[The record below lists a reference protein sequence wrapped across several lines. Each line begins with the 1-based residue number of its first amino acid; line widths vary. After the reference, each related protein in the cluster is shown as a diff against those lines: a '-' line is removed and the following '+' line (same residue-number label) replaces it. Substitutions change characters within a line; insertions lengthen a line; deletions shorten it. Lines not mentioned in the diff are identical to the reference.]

1 MGLGNCSE
9 CGKLYMEN
17 QQKLCR
23 DCLDRVDE
31 EEKKI
36 AEYLRKVDRAG
47 VHQIQQATG
56 VREKTIN
63 RMLKQGRLFGDFTI
77 EYPCEMCGAIITE
90 GRVCAPC
97 LRSLGGEAAHQEK
110 SLEESI
116 REKRRMYT
124 SDRKN

>member
-1 MGLGNCSE
+1 
-9 CGKLYMEN
+9 MEN
-17 QQKLCR
+17 PQKLCR

-36 AEYLRKVDRAG
+36 AEYLRKVNRAG

-63 RMLKQGRLFGDFTI
+63 RMLKQGRLFGDFTV
-77 EYPCEMCGAIITE
+77 EYSCEMCGTTITE

-97 LRSLGGEAAHQEK
+97 LRSLEGESAVQGK

>member
-1 MGLGNCSE
+1 MSLGNCSE

-36 AEYLRKVDRAG
+36 AEYLRKVNRAG

-63 RMLKQGRLFGDFTI
+63 RMLKQGRLFGDFTV
-77 EYPCEMCGAIITE
+77 EYSCEMCGTTITE
-90 GRVCAPC
+90 GRVCVAC
-97 LRSLGGEAAHQEK
+97 LRSLEGESAVQGR